1 MKIPMTRALA
11 VSIGIFS
18 ALLFTSCS
26 SQKPVPVPFKIHLD
40 QSHLHT
46 FDGDALPY
54 TKWLPQEEPEL
65 IIIGVHGINGASSD
79 YRPLA
84 KHLLAELPKTAI
96 YGAET
101 RGQGKDP
108 IKERRGHIGNR
119 HDWFKDLTSFTS
131 LIRKKH
137 PKAKI
142 IWCGE
147 SMGALITLHTYAE
160 AEERQNLCDAMI
172 LASPITDIRSDFP
185 QWKIS
190 LANFAGFL
198 LPKARVSLESF
209 SDQEKVRVTKDSV
222 HSEQAATNSY
232 HVKKHTLRLLTT
244 LGKMMQSSKQA
255 SQKLNI
261 PLLVLHGGKDIF
273 SDPKDI
279 EAFVAQ
285 LPKTATGTRKF
296 YPESFHLLF
305 HDHQSDKVI
314 ADIAAWL
321 KALPK

>member
-1 MKIPMTRALA
+1 MIPMTRALA
-11 VSIGIFS
+11 VSIGIFLCT
-18 ALLFTSCS
+18 LLTSCS
-26 SQKPVPVPFKIHLD
+26 AQNAVPDSPKIRLD
-40 QSHLHT
+40 KTHLHS
-46 FDGDALPY
+46 FDGDILPY
-54 TKWLPQEEPEL
+54 TQWTTKEEPEL
-65 IIIGVHGINGASSD
+65 IIIGVHGISGAASD

-84 KHLLAELPKTAI
+84 KHLLAGLPKIAI

-119 HDWFKDLTSFTS
+119 QDWFKDLTSFTS
-131 LIRKKH
+131 LIRQKH

-147 SMGALITLHTYAE
+147 SMGSLIILHTYAE
-160 AEERQNLCDAMI
+160 SKDRQNLCDAMI
-172 LASPITDIRSDFP
+172 LASPITAIRSDFP

-190 LANFAGFL
+190 LVNLIGTL
-198 LPKARVSLESF
+198 LPKARVSLESL
-209 SDQEKVRVTKDSV
+209 SGQDQVRVTKDTV
-222 HSEQAATNSY
+222 HTEQAATNSY

-244 LGKMMQSSKQA
+244 LGKMMQSSKKA
-255 SQKLNI
+255 SQKLTI
-261 PLLVLHGGKDIF
+261 PLLVLHGGQDVF
-273 SDPKDI
+273 SDPKDV
-279 EAFVAQ
+279 EAFVTN
-285 LPKTATGTRKF
+285 LPETATATRKF

-314 ADIAAWL
+314 ADIATWL